1 MEAVIYS
8 KIGNLKI
15 VEIEDRLTE
24 LRFINQPVTRLPNS
38 KILVEVKAQLE
49 EYFTRTRTR
58 FDLPLNPSG
67 TDFQKKVWQELVT
80 IPYGETISYQ
90 EMAHRLGDPKCIRA
104 AAKANGQNPIAI
116 VIPCHWVIG
125 AHGEMTGYAGGI
137 HRKEELLA
145 LEGAAVMNQLNLF

>member
-1 MEAVIYS
+1 
-8 KIGNLKI
+8 
-15 VEIEDRLTE
+15 
-24 LRFINQPVTRLPNS
+24 
-38 KILVEVKAQLE
+38 
-49 EYFTRTRTR
+49 
-58 FDLPLNPSG
+58 
-67 TDFQKKVWQELVT
+67 
-80 IPYGETISYQ
+80 
-90 EMAHRLGDPKCIRA
+90 MAHRLGDPKCIRA